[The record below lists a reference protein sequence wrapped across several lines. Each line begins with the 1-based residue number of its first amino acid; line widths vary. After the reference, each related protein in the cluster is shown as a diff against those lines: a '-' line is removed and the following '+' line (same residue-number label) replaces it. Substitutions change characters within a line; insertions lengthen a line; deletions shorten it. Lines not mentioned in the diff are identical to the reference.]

1 MIRFIVTLSI
11 VCIQVLFVTGC
22 GSQHDNQADGTA
34 QQSTADIYTCPM
46 HPSVVSNKPGAC
58 PICGM
63 TLVKRSA
70 QVEMTGKEQADFEHV
85 ALSQT
90 KQVLAN
96 VATTQIRRMRLKKDV
111 HAVGKIDYAEPSF
124 VHISTRFPGRLEK
137 LYLNYTGQTVKVGDP
152 VADVYSPE
160 AISAQREYLLAL
172 ETSQQTSSADDDVRS
187 RVTSLLD
194 ESKQKLLLWG
204 FTTKQI
210 EELETTGNVQNIVT
224 IYSPVRGTVLKKNVD
239 PQHYTAA
246 GEDLYDIADLSTVW
260 LYLDVYEQDLRTVAL
275 GQKVEART
283 AAYPGEL
290 FVGTITFIS
299 PTLDPSTRTTR
310 IRAALPNSAGK
321 LKPEMYVETSIVT
334 LLPEALAVPS
344 SAVILTGRRTVV
356 WVEKSPG
363 IYEARLVTLGD
374 RAAEHYVVLD
384 GLHEGDI
391 VVSSG
396 GYLIDSESQ
405 LQASAGSGHR
415 HEE

>member
-1 MIRFIVTLSI
+1 MIRFTITLSI
-11 VCIQVLFVTGC
+11 VCTLILSLTGC
-22 GSQHDNQADGTA
+22 SSQHEDHGDGTA

-70 QVEMTGKEQADFEHV
+70 QKEMTGKEQADFEHV

-96 VATTQIRRMRLKKDV
+96 VATTDVRRMRLKKEV
-111 HAVGKIDYAEPSF
+111 YTVGKIDYAEPLF

-160 AISAQREYLLAL
+160 AISAQREFLLAH
-172 ETSQQTSSADDDVRS
+172 ETFEQTPSADEDIRS
-187 RVTSLLD
+187 RVTSLLE

-210 EELETTGNVQNIVT
+210 EELERTRNVQNIVT

-239 PQHYTAA
+239 PQHYTTA

-260 LYLDVYEQDLRTVAL
+260 LYLDVYEQDLHTVAL

-283 AAYPGEL
+283 AAFPGEL

-310 IRAALPNSAGK
+310 IRAVLPNHAGK
-321 LKPEMYVETSIVT
+321 LKPETYMETTIAT
-334 LLPEALAVPS
+334 HLPEALVVPS

-356 WVEKSPG
+356 WVETNPG
-363 IYEARLVTLGD
+363 IYEARLVTLGH
-374 RAAEHYVVLD
+374 RAGEYYVVLK
-384 GLHEGDI
+384 GLQEHDR

-405 LQASAGSGHR
+405 LQASTGSGHQ
-415 HEE
+415 HD